1 MELLKSALVKVVF
14 VFSVFVG
21 LCGAKDRDKE
31 INCYSC
37 NTMSS
42 ILNASDYTCRSDLTN
57 ARTCKGHECQVVRI
71 EYSGDEIIMRDCISR
86 DEYGAMRTFLGPSFF
101 KEKSVSRKF
110 FGAKISWRSC
120 DTELCNWGVAQ
131 RAQTLILFLSTVLP
145 LSVYYYF

>member
-1 MELLKSALVKVVF
+1 MELLKSTLVKVVF

-21 LCGAKDRDKE
+21 ICDAKDRDKE

-57 ARTCKGHECQVVRI
+57 VPTCKGHECQVVRI
-71 EYSGDEIIMRDCISR
+71 EYSGDEMIIRDCMVR
-86 DEYGAMRTFLGPSFF
+86 HKDGAMMTFLGPSF
-101 KEKSVSRKF
+101 EKSVTRKF

-145 LSVYYYF
+145 LSVYCYYF